1 MEMKPYGFI
10 LLGVLCG
17 LYAQLPIDSI
27 TQKITYKEV
36 VQVEGSKDS
45 LYNRAIA
52 WIHSYFKNPQGVTK
66 VRDPQNGLIIG
77 DHRIR
82 MVDTQKDGSKINS
95 NTVVEYTF
103 KIELKDGKYR
113 YTFTDFEMKATSKFP
128 LERWLNKA
136 DPSYSPLW
144 ETYIPQVDE
153 HIREVIQ
160 SLKKGMQPKKKVKD
174 EW

>member
-1 MEMKPYGFI
+1 MKTAGLSFLFVFI
-10 LLGVLCG
+10 WLFS
-17 LYAQLPIDSI
+17 QLPIDSV

-36 VQVEGSKDS
+36 VQVEGSKDT

-66 VRDPQNGLIIG
+66 VRDPQNGLIVG

-153 HIREVIQ
+153 HIRETIA
-160 SLKKGMQPKKKVKD
+160 SLKKAMLPKKKVSD